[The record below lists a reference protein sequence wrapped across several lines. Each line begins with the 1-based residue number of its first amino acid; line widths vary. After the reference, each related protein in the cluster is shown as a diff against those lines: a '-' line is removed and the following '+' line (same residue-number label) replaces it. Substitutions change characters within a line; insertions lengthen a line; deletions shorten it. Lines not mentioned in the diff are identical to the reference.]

1 MVLYNFVIVYSE
13 LDLSLEI
20 FLSTLQK
27 VWKIHW

>member
-20 FLSTLQK
+20 FLSSLQK
-27 VWKIHW
+27 V